1 MLRLKVQIQ
10 PGERVMSKTGLPFA
24 LRKHVPA
31 AVPQKELLDK
41 PDQGWTWKPS
51 GNLDTRD
58 LEIYSSG
65 GIPTARQSGC
75 ETW

>member
-1 MLRLKVQIQ
+1 MLRLKVQPH
-10 PGERVMSKTGLPFA
+10 PGERVMSKSGLPFA
-24 LRKHVPA
+24 LRKYVPV

-41 PDQGWTWKPS
+41 PDQKWTWKPS

-58 LEIYSSG
+58 LEIYASG
-65 GIPTARQSGC
+65 GILTARQSGC

>member
-1 MLRLKVQIQ
+1 MLRLKVQVQ

-24 LRKHVPA
+24 LRKHVP
-31 AVPQKELLDK
+31 VPQKELLGK
-41 PDQGWTWKPS
+41 RDQEWSWTPS
-51 GNLDTRD
+51 GNLDKRD
-58 LEIYSSG
+58 LEIYA